1 MSVRGKIGRRPQSR
15 RAMAAMPRYRHITP
29 AANHQ
34 WRRQLP
40 LTESRDLF
48 DVLEPILAKI

>member
-1 MSVRGKIGRRPQSR
+1 MPVRGKIGRRPQSC
-15 RAMAAMPRYRHITP
+15 RAMAAMSRYRHITP

-34 WRRQLP
+34 LPRRLP
-40 LTESRDLF
+40 LKESRDLF